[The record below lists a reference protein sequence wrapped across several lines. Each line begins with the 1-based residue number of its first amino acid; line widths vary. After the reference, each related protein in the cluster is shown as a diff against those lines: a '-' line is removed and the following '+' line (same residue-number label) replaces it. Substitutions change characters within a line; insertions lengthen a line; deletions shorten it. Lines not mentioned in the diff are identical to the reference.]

1 MSTIL
6 AHAKTLLIFHLSD
19 MGKTLTTTTTN
30 PAPTDESLQ
39 IPDTKAVEAAPAVE
53 ETIAPTPEI
62 FTLNTVNLVGRVGA
76 DPEIRFFESG
86 SAKVTLSLAVRRR
99 AKDAPPDWFN
109 IELWGKTAEIAAN
122 YIRKG
127 DQIGVT
133 GYLKIETWN
142 DSTTGTLRSKPIIN
156 ANQLHLL
163 GSKQDRPQVE
173 DDTNLDTF

>member
-19 MGKTLTTTTTN
+19 MGKTLITTN
-30 PAPTDESLQ
+30 PAPTDDSLP
-39 IPDTKAVEAAPAVE
+39 IPDTKAVEATPAVE
-53 ETIAPTPEI
+53 EKIELTPQI
-62 FTLNTVNLVGRVGA
+62 LTLNTVNLVGRVGA

-86 SAKVTLSLAVRRR
+86 GAKATLSLAVRRR

-142 DSTTGTLRSKPIIN
+142 DRTTSTLRSKPIVN

-163 GSKQDRPQVE
+163 RSKQDRPQAE
-173 DDTNLDTF
+173 EDTNLDTF

>member
-1 MSTIL
+1 MRKTSTTI
-6 AHAKTLLIFHLSD
+6 
-19 MGKTLTTTTTN
+19 N
-30 PAPTDESLQ
+30 PAPTDDSLPM
-39 IPDTKAVEAAPAVE
+39 PDTKAVETTEPAVE
-53 ETIAPTPEI
+53 EASTPQI
-62 FTLNTVNLVGRVGA
+62 LTLNCVNLVGRVGA

-86 SAKVTLSLAVRRR
+86 SAKATLSLAVRRR

-127 DQIGVT
+127 DQIGVN
-133 GYLKIETWN
+133 GYLKIETWS
-142 DSTTGTLRSKPIIN
+142 DRTTGTLRSKPVVN

-163 GSKQDRPQVE
+163 GSRQDRLQAE

>member
-1 MSTIL
+1 MLIIL
-6 AHAKTLLIFHLSD
+6 AHAKALLIFHLSD
-19 MGKTLTTTTTN
+19 MRKTSTTIH
-30 PAPTDESLQ
+30 PASADDSLPM
-39 IPDTKAVEAAPAVE
+39 PDTKAVEAAPAVE

-62 FTLNTVNLVGRVGA
+62 LTLNTVNLVGRVGA

-86 SAKVTLSLAVRRR
+86 SAKATLSLAVRRR

-127 DQIGVT
+127 DKIGVT
-133 GYLKIETWN
+133 GYLKIETWS
-142 DSTTGTLRSKPIIN
+142 DRTTGTLRSKPIVN

-163 GSKQDRPQVE
+163 GSKQDRPQAE